1 MTPIH
6 VVGIGLEG
14 LQGLPATV
22 QQIIHSATLLVGSD
36 RHLQLIPQ
44 GDTPRLALGNFNASL
59 KAIQTHLATTPNP
72 QVVIL
77 TSGDPLFYGLG
88 RWLLEVFS
96 PDQLTFHPH
105 LSAVQLAFSRLKLPW
120 QDAVIYSAHGRD
132 LAGLVPLLQRGVEKI
147 AIYTDGEANIA
158 AISRLYQ
165 SLRLPVRYQAWVC
178 QALGS
183 TSEAILPWDLAQ
195 PTAAL
200 PPVHPLNLV
209 VLLRQPQQIPPREW
223 PAIGLADDQ
232 FFTFGDR
239 PSLMTK
245 REVRVLALAEL
256 ALTSTVEIVWDIGAG
271 TGSVAVEIARLAPQA
286 TVYAIEKTAIGVQL
300 IERNREA
307 FGLTNL
313 IPLQGTAPQ
322 RLRDLPPPDRVF
334 IGGSGAQLLANLDY
348 CWSHLNASGR
358 LVLAIATLEHQGQ
371 VLHWCQTHQVN
382 PQVLQVQLSRSVPL
396 GQGHRLQPLNPVTL
410 ITLPQG

>member
-6 VVGIGLEG
+6 VVGIGLD
-14 LQGLPATV
+14 GLPGLAAAV
-22 QQIIHSATLLVGSD
+22 QQIIDSATLLVGSD

-44 GDTPRLALGNFNASL
+44 GDTPRLSLGNFNASL
-59 KAIQTHLATTPNP
+59 KAIQTHLDTTANP

-88 RWLLEVFS
+88 RWLLEVFA

-165 SLRLPVRYQAWVC
+165 ALHIPVTYRAWVC

-183 TSEAILPWDLAQ
+183 AEEAILPWDLAQ
-195 PTAAL
+195 PVTAL

-209 VLLRQPQQIPPREW
+209 VLLRQPQRLPPREQ
-223 PAIGLADDQ
+223 PIVGLGDDQ
-232 FFTFGDR
+232 FFTFADR

-245 REVRVLALAEL
+245 REVRVLVLAEL

-286 TVYAIEKTAIGVQL
+286 TIYAIEKTAIGFQL
-300 IERNREA
+300 IERNRRA
-307 FGLTNL
+307 FGLANL

-322 RLRDLPPPDRVF
+322 CLRDLPPPDRVF

-348 CWSHLNASGR
+348 CWSHLNAGGR

-371 VLHWCQTHQVN
+371 VLHWCQTHQIN

-396 GQGHRLQPLNPVTL
+396 GQGHRLHPLNPVTL
-410 ITLPQG
+410 MTLTQG

>member
-14 LQGLPATV
+14 LAGLGETV
-22 QQIIHSATLLVGSD
+22 QGIIRTATLLVGSD
-36 RHLQLIPQ
+36 RHLQFIPE
-44 GDTPRLALGNFNASL
+44 GNTPRLSLGDFKASF

-72 QVVIL
+72 KVVIL

-88 RWLLEVFS
+88 RWLLEVFTA
-96 PDQLTFHPH
+96 DQLTFHPH

-132 LAGLVPLLQRGVEKI
+132 LAGLVPLLQRGVEKM

-165 SLRLPVRYQAWVC
+165 ALRLPVSYRAWVC

-183 TSEAILPWDLAQ
+183 EDEAILPWDLTQ
-195 PTAAL
+195 PVTEV
-200 PPVHPLNLV
+200 PSVHPLNLV
-209 VLLRQPQQIPPREW
+209 VLLRQPQRLPPREQ
-223 PAIGLADDQ
+223 PVIGLGDDQ

-256 ALTSTVEIVWDIGAG
+256 ALTSTVETVWDVGAG

-286 TVYAIEKTAIGVQL
+286 TIYAIEKTAIGFQL
-300 IERNREA
+300 IERNRKA
-307 FGLTNL
+307 FGLPNL
-313 IPLQGTAPQ
+313 IPIQGAAPQ
-322 RLRDLPPPDRVF
+322 SLSGLPQPDRVF
-334 IGGSGAQLLANLDY
+334 IGGSGAQLLANLSY
-348 CWSHLNASGR
+348 CWSHLKAGGR
-358 LVLAIATLEHQGQ
+358 VVLAIATLEHQGQ
-371 VLHWCQTHQVN
+371 VLHWCQTHQIS
-382 PQVLQVQLSRSVPL
+382 PQVLHVQLSRSVPL
-396 GQGHRLQPLNPVTL
+396 GQGHRLHPLNPVTL
-410 ITLPQG
+410 ITLSQG

>member
-14 LQGLPATV
+14 LAGLGATV
-22 QQIIHSATLLVGSD
+22 QEIIHSATLLVGSD

-44 GDTPRLALGNFNASL
+44 GGTPRLSLRDFNASF
-59 KAIQTHLATTPNP
+59 KAIQKHLETTPNP

-88 RWLLEVFS
+88 RWLLEVFA
-96 PDQLTFHPH
+96 PEQLTFHPH

-120 QDAVIYSAHGRD
+120 QDAVICSAHGRD

-147 AIYTDGEANIA
+147 AIYTDSEANIA

-165 SLRLPVRYQAWVC
+165 ALQLPVSYQAWVC

-183 TSEAILPWDLAQ
+183 EDEAILPWDLAQ
-195 PTAAL
+195 PVTTL

-209 VLLRQPQQIPPREW
+209 VLLRQPQRLPPREQ
-223 PAIGLADDQ
+223 PVLGLGDDQ

-256 ALTSTVEIVWDIGAG
+256 ALTSTVETVWDVGAG

-286 TVYAIEKTAIGVQL
+286 TVYAIEKTAIGFQL
-300 IERNREA
+300 IQRNREV
-307 FGLTNL
+307 FGVTNL
-313 IPLQGTAPQ
+313 IPIQGEAPQ
-322 RLRDLPPPDRVF
+322 ILSGLPQPDRVF
-334 IGGSGAQLLANLDY
+334 IGGSGAQLLANLEY
-348 CWSHLNASGR
+348 CWSHLRPHGR
-358 LVLAIATLEHQGQ
+358 IVLAIATLEHQGQ
-371 VLHWCQTHQVN
+371 VLQWCQTHQIS
-382 PQVLQVQLSRSVPL
+382 PHLLHVQISRSVPL
-396 GQGHRLQPLNPVTL
+396 GQGHRLHPLNPVTL
-410 ITLPQG
+410 ITLTQG